1 MSSSNPSR
9 IPFEMMAAGLPVVD
23 LYRENNLYDIPD
35 DGVLLADTSPEAV
48 ATAIIKLL
56 DDEKLRN
63 KLGKAGYEYMQK
75 YPIERGF
82 DEFLKFVN
90 DMLNDVNVPDGNVTK
105 IYKREPV
112 LPSQEVINVM
122 DAIKE
127 VPVAP
132 KDSSNFVRKLVVIKR
147 YIRRKYA
154 SIIHKIFRV

>member
-1 MSSSNPSR
+1 
-9 IPFEMMAAGLPVVD
+9 
-23 LYRENNLYDIPD
+23 
-35 DGVLLADTSPEAV
+35 
-48 ATAIIKLL
+48 
-56 DDEKLRN
+56 
-63 KLGKAGYEYMQK
+63 MQK

-105 IYKREPV
+105 IYKREPI

-127 VPVAP
+127 VPIVP